1 MHLDNTLPFFKN
13 KQRHGWCVICL
24 RKEFAG
30 FRQKNGLK
38 NGKEAIFKGLS
49 VACPPYGARSF
60 GHLRSTPIPAA
71 LFYAKLKTTD

>member
-1 MHLDNTLPFFKN
+1 MDGASFVCVKN
-13 KQRHGWCVICL
+13 L
-24 RKEFAG
+24 RVFD
-30 FRQKNGLK
+30 RKNGLK

-71 LFYAKLKTTD
+71 LAIAKGVFDRKKSIQT